1 MRAESSAAA
10 DDQPHSIEELAM
22 CQGHVSPMGVTGSL
36 RRSDHRVRYSIRR
49 GSLRSVERTHQ
60 RGPAAGRR
68 KVLTCLRGGAYIVAL
83 RSQTGEESCP
93 GMPIDRVGS
102 ILSS

>member
-1 MRAESSAAA
+1 
-10 DDQPHSIEELAM
+10 M
-22 CQGHVSPMGVTGSL
+22 CQGHVSSMGVTGSL

-68 KVLTCLRGGAYIVAL
+68 KVLTCLRGGEYIVAS
-83 RSQTGEESCP
+83 RSQTGRELHRYAHRP
-93 GMPIDRVGS
+93 GRIDPFQ
-102 ILSS
+102 LTAYLAP